1 MPSPH
6 LLTLH
11 HLPAEEI
18 RAILRDAIA
27 FRAAHAAGTLPA
39 RLAGRTVGTLF
50 FENSTR
56 TRTSFSIAALRLG
69 AEVID
74 LPVAGSSHA
83 KGETLTDTARTVEA
97 LGVDALVVRAAQS
110 GAVEVIARRVGCA
123 VLNAGDGRHEHPTQG
138 LLDALTLADAMGRT
152 DTLDLSGLHVAI
164 VGDVVSSRVARSNV
178 FGLTSLGASV
188 TLVGP
193 PSLAPASLATLAPH
207 VRVQHDFDA
216 VLPHADAVMMLRVQF
231 ERHGDSTRMASPAF
245 ASLRE
250 FRAACGLSTER
261 ARRMKSDAVVMHPGP
276 VNRGLELDGEVADS
290 KRSLIL
296 RQVANGV
303 PVRMASLV
311 RCLNA
316 LPAHN

>member
-11 HLPAEEI
+11 NLPADEI
-18 RAILRDAIA
+18 RAILREAIA
-27 FRAAHAAGTLPA
+27 FRALAASGSLAP

-97 LGVDALVVRAAQS
+97 LGVDALVVRASQS
-110 GAVEVIARRVGCA
+110 GAVEMIARRVGCA

-138 LLDALTLADAMGRT
+138 LLDALTLADAMGRAE
-152 DTLDLSGLHVAI
+152 TLDLSGLHVAI

-178 FGLTSLGASV
+178 FGLTALGATV

-193 PSLAPASLATLAPH
+193 PALAPPSLGALAQR
-207 VRVQHDFDA
+207 VRVEHDFDA
-216 VLPHADAVMMLRVQF
+216 VLPHADTVMMLRVQF
-231 ERHGDSTRMASPAF
+231 ERHGDAMRMASPAF

-250 FRAACGLSTER
+250 FRAACGLSSER
-261 ARRMKSDAVVMHPGP
+261 AQRMKPGAVVMHPGP

-290 KRSLIL
+290 DRSLIL
-296 RQVANGV
+296 KQVANGV

-311 RCLNA
+311 RCLDG
-316 LPAHN
+316 LPVHS

>member
-1 MPSPH
+1 MGSPH

-11 HLPAEEI
+11 NLPADEI
-18 RAILRDAIA
+18 RAILREAMV
-27 FRAAHAAGTLPA
+27 FRSAAASGLLA
-39 RLAGRTVGTLF
+39 RRLSGRTVGTLF
-50 FENSTR
+50 FESSTR

-97 LGVDALVVRAAQS
+97 LGVDALVVRASQS
-110 GAVEVIARRVGCA
+110 GAVEMIARRVGCA

-138 LLDALTLADAMGRT
+138 LLDALTLADAMGRSES
-152 DTLDLSGLHVAI
+152 LDLSGVQVAI

-178 FGLTSLGASV
+178 FGLSALGASV

-193 PSLAPASLATLAPH
+193 PALAPPSLAALAPR
-207 VRVQHDFDA
+207 VRVEHDFDA
-216 VLPHADAVMMLRVQF
+216 VLPGADAVMMLRVQF
-231 ERHGDSTRMASPAF
+231 ERHGDAGRMASPAF

-250 FRAACGLSTER
+250 FRAACGLSAER
-261 ARRMKSDAVVMHPGP
+261 ARRMKPGAVVMHPGP

-290 KRSLIL
+290 ARSLIL
-296 RQVANGV
+296 KQVANGV

-311 RCLNA
+311 RCLDG
-316 LPAHN
+316 LPAHS

>member
-1 MPSPH
+1 MASPH

-11 HLPAEEI
+11 NLPADEI
-18 RAILRDAIA
+18 RAILREAMA
-27 FRAAHAAGTLPA
+27 FRSASASGSLPQ
-39 RLAGRTVGTLF
+39 RLSGRTVGTLF

-97 LGVDALVVRAAQS
+97 LGVDALVVRASQS
-110 GAVEVIARRVGCA
+110 GAVEMIARRVGCA

-138 LLDALTLADAMGRT
+138 LLDALTLADATGRSE
-152 DTLDLSGLHVAI
+152 TLDLSGLHVAI

-178 FGLTSLGASV
+178 FGLTALGAAV

-193 PSLAPASLATLAPH
+193 PALAPPTLGALAPR
-207 VRVQHDFDA
+207 VRVGHDFDA

-231 ERHGDSTRMASPAF
+231 ERHGDATRMASPAF

-250 FRAACGLSTER
+250 FRAACGLSAER
-261 ARRMKSDAVVMHPGP
+261 ARRMKPGAVVMHPGP

-290 KRSLIL
+290 ERSLIL
-296 RQVANGV
+296 KQVANGV
-303 PVRMASLV
+303 PVRMATLV
-311 RCLNA
+311 RCLEGA
-316 LPAHN
+316 AVR

>member
-1 MPSPH
+1 MASPH

-11 HLPAEEI
+11 GLSADEI
-18 RAILRDAIA
+18 RAILREAVG
-27 FRAAHAAGTLPA
+27 FRSAHAAGTLRP

-97 LGVDALVVRAAQS
+97 LGVDALVVRASQS
-110 GAVEVIARRVGCA
+110 GAVEMIARRVGCA

-138 LLDALTLADAMGRT
+138 LLDALTLADTTGRT
-152 DTLDLSGLHVAI
+152 ESLDLSGLHVAI

-178 FGLTSLGASV
+178 FGLTALGATV

-193 PSLAPASLATLAPH
+193 PALAPPSLGTLAPR
-207 VRVQHDFDA
+207 VRVEHDFDA

-231 ERHGDSTRMASPAF
+231 ERHGDATRMASPAF

-250 FRAACGLSTER
+250 FRAACGLSAER
-261 ARRMKSDAVVMHPGP
+261 ARRMKPGAVVMHPGP

-290 KRSLIL
+290 ERSLIL
-296 RQVANGV
+296 KQVANGV
-303 PVRMASLV
+303 PVRMAALV
-311 RCLNA
+311 RCLDGTA
-316 LPAHN
+316 MC